1 MYRQFEVSWLKHIDF
16 LSVDLLSLSIS
27 FGASY
32 WLLLA
37 GQFSHMPDFY
47 RRLLILLLI
56 MNGCVAFFD
65 ETYHNILKRGMLQ
78 EAKMSLKHTI
88 WIMVFLVL
96 YLYLTGQNEEMSRK
110 FFVSLLIFSLALM
123 FFLRCGYKRL
133 LRHRIAQKGDKS
145 YQIVVLAES
154 KNIRQVLQN
163 LEASKN
169 NIAGICIA
177 DQDRTGEQFGEIPV
191 VSNFS
196 GLLDYIKEN
205 VVDGIFID
213 LPPELTLP
221 DSFFDRCIQMGVS
234 THLGLAVS
242 DYSDKGQIIE
252 RMGGYTVLTRSVR
265 IASVRQLVVKRL
277 IDICAGLAGLI
288 VTGICFVFVAPLI
301 YKASPGPI
309 FFSQTRIGKNG
320 RPFKILKF
328 RSMYMDAE
336 ERKKELMAQNKIAD
350 GMMFKMDD
358 DPRIIKGIGHFI
370 RDYSIDELPQLIN
383 VLKGKMSLVGTRPP
397 TVDEYK
403 KYSQHHKI
411 RLAIKPGITG
421 MWQVSGRSNITD
433 FEQVVALDAKYITE
447 WSLGLDIK
455 ILFKTIKVVLMREGA
470 S

>member
-145 YQIVVLAES
+145 YQIVVLAGS

-191 VSNFS
+191 
-196 GLLDYIKEN
+196 
-205 VVDGIFID
+205 
-213 LPPELTLP
+213 
-221 DSFFDRCIQMGVS
+221 
-234 THLGLAVS
+234 
-242 DYSDKGQIIE
+242 
-252 RMGGYTVLTRSVR
+252 
-265 IASVRQLVVKRL
+265 
-277 IDICAGLAGLI
+277 
-288 VTGICFVFVAPLI
+288 
-301 YKASPGPI
+301 
-309 FFSQTRIGKNG
+309 
-320 RPFKILKF
+320 
-328 RSMYMDAE
+328 
-336 ERKKELMAQNKIAD
+336 
-350 GMMFKMDD
+350 
-358 DPRIIKGIGHFI
+358 
-370 RDYSIDELPQLIN
+370 
-383 VLKGKMSLVGTRPP
+383 
-397 TVDEYK
+397 
-403 KYSQHHKI
+403 
-411 RLAIKPGITG
+411 
-421 MWQVSGRSNITD
+421 
-433 FEQVVALDAKYITE
+433 
-447 WSLGLDIK
+447 
-455 ILFKTIKVVLMREGA
+455 
-470 S
+470 

>member
-16 LSVDLLSLSIS
+16 LLVDLLSLSIS

-88 WIMVFLVL
+88 WIMVFLAL

-145 YQIVVLAES
+145 YQIVVLAGS

-221 DSFFDRCIQMGVS
+221 DSFFDQCIQMGVS

-265 IASVRQLVVKRL
+265 IASVRQLVIKRL

-336 ERKKELMAQNKIAD
+336 ERKKELMSQNEMQ
-350 GMMFKMDD
+350 GFMFKMEN
-358 DPRIIKGIGHFI
+358 DPRIIKGIGKFI
-370 RDYSIDELPQLIN
+370 RDTSIDELPQFWN
-383 VLKGKMSLVGTRPP
+383 VLKGDMSLVGTRPP
-397 TVDEYK
+397 TVEEYEMYEMRHLK
-403 KYSQHHKI
+403 RMS
-411 RLAIKPGITG
+411 IKPGITG
-421 MWQVSGRSNITD
+421 MWQTSGRSDITD
-433 FEQVVALDAKYITE
+433 FEEVVRLDTQYIMNWE
-447 WSLGLDIK
+447 ISLDIK
-455 ILFKTIKVVLMREGA
+455 LLLKTILVVFKKEG
-470 S
+470 SK

>member
-16 LSVDLLSLSIS
+16 LLVDLLSLSIS

-65 ETYHNILKRGMLQ
+65 ETYHNILKRGRLQ

-145 YQIVVLAES
+145 YQIVVLAGS

-177 DQDRTGEQFGEIPV
+177 DQDRTGEQFGEIPDRKSV
-191 VSNFS
+191 V
-196 GLLDYIKEN
+196 
-205 VVDGIFID
+205 
-213 LPPELTLP
+213 
-221 DSFFDRCIQMGVS
+221 
-234 THLGLAVS
+234 
-242 DYSDKGQIIE
+242 
-252 RMGGYTVLTRSVR
+252 
-265 IASVRQLVVKRL
+265 
-277 IDICAGLAGLI
+277 
-288 VTGICFVFVAPLI
+288 
-301 YKASPGPI
+301 
-309 FFSQTRIGKNG
+309 
-320 RPFKILKF
+320 
-328 RSMYMDAE
+328 
-336 ERKKELMAQNKIAD
+336 
-350 GMMFKMDD
+350 
-358 DPRIIKGIGHFI
+358 
-370 RDYSIDELPQLIN
+370 
-383 VLKGKMSLVGTRPP
+383 
-397 TVDEYK
+397 
-403 KYSQHHKI
+403 
-411 RLAIKPGITG
+411 
-421 MWQVSGRSNITD
+421 
-433 FEQVVALDAKYITE
+433 
-447 WSLGLDIK
+447 
-455 ILFKTIKVVLMREGA
+455 
-470 S
+470 

>member
-16 LSVDLLSLSIS
+16 LLVDLLSLSIS

-65 ETYHNILKRGMLQ
+65 ETYHNILKRGRLQ

-145 YQIVVLAES
+145 YQIVVLAGS

-191 VSNFS
+191 VSELFRFV
-196 GLLDYIKEN
+196 GLH
-205 VVDGIFID
+205 
-213 LPPELTLP
+213 
-221 DSFFDRCIQMGVS
+221 Q
-234 THLGLAVS
+234 
-242 DYSDKGQIIE
+242 
-252 RMGGYTVLTRSVR
+252 
-265 IASVRQLVVKRL
+265 
-277 IDICAGLAGLI
+277 
-288 VTGICFVFVAPLI
+288 
-301 YKASPGPI
+301 
-309 FFSQTRIGKNG
+309 GKCC
-320 RPFKILKF
+320 RRYL
-328 RSMYMDAE
+328 Y
-336 ERKKELMAQNKIAD
+336 
-350 GMMFKMDD
+350 
-358 DPRIIKGIGHFI
+358 
-370 RDYSIDELPQLIN
+370 
-383 VLKGKMSLVGTRPP
+383 
-397 TVDEYK
+397 
-403 KYSQHHKI
+403 
-411 RLAIKPGITG
+411 
-421 MWQVSGRSNITD
+421 
-433 FEQVVALDAKYITE
+433 
-447 WSLGLDIK
+447 
-455 ILFKTIKVVLMREGA
+455 
-470 S
+470 